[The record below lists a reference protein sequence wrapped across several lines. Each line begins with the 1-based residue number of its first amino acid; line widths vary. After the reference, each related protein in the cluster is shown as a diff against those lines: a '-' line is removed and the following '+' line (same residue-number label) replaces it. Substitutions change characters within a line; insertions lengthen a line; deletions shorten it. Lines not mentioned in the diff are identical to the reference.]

1 MSLDMYL
8 TKKTYIV
15 GSARDKLKIIG
26 LKSQVQ
32 IARVECIIEN
42 IAIWRKANAIHQWFV
57 RNVQEGED
65 DCKPYSVSVKQLK
78 ELLELSIQVQKEP
91 NKALELLPTQGGFL
105 FGSTEYNSRYFQSL
119 DYTVEVLE
127 AVLKEDEDQLQE
139 YEYQS
144 SW

>member
-32 IARVECIIEN
+32 IVRVECIIEN
-42 IAIWRKANAIHQWFV
+42 IATWRKANAIHQWFV

-65 DCKPYSVSVKQLK
+65 DCKQYSVSVKQLK

>member
-26 LKSQVQ
+26 LKSQVR
-32 IARVECIIEN
+32 IARVECIIED
-42 IAIWRKANAIHQWFV
+42 IATWRKANAIHQWFV
-57 RNVQEGED
+57 KNVQESED
-65 DCKPYSVSVKQLK
+65 DCKPYSVSIDQLK
-78 ELLELSIQVQKEP
+78 ELLELGKQVQKEP
-91 NKALELLPTQGGFL
+91 NKAPELLPTQGGFL
-105 FGSTEYNSRYFQSL
+105 FGSIEYDSRYFQSL
-119 DYTVEVLE
+119 DYTIEVLE
-127 AVLKEDEDQLQE
+127 AALKEDEDQLQE

>member
-32 IARVECIIEN
+32 IVRVECIIEN
-42 IAIWRKANAIHQWFV
+42 IATWRKANAIHQWFV

-65 DCKPYSVSVKQLK
+65 DCKQYSVSVKQLK

-127 AVLKEDEDQLQE
+127 AGVERGRG
-139 YEYQS
+139 S
-144 SW
+144 VARI